1 MKRSFLASSL
11 AVAAVA
17 LGGCATQSTAAAPQH
32 APEHHALAHPAPA
45 LGGPAARVVE
55 LPPTVGPGQPREVRV
70 LVDEP
75 ALELATIVLRRG
87 TLLPE
92 HHAAVPVT
100 IQALQGAGT
109 VIVGA
114 ERLRIDATHSVVL
127 AARVPHAV
135 QPDTG
140 TDLVL
145 LVHHL
150 GRGEESHP

>member
-1 MKRSFLASSL
+1 MKRSVLAPALVL
-11 AVAAVA
+11 AALA
-17 LGGCATQSTAAAPQH
+17 LGGCATQSTATAA
-32 APEHHALAHPAPA
+32 HHAPA
-45 LGGPAARVVE
+45 LGGPAARVVDF
-55 LPPTVGPGQPREVRV
+55 PSTVGPGQPREARV

-75 ALELATIVLRRG
+75 ALKLVTIVLRQG

-92 HHAAVPVT
+92 HSAPIPVT

-109 VIVGA
+109 VLVGT
-114 ERLRIDATHSVVL
+114 ERLRIDPTHAVVL
-127 AARVPHAV
+127 AASVSHAV
-135 QPDTG
+135 QPDPG